1 MTTSPLSVSD
11 ATLDRAAARLTGGL
25 NGWSTT
31 AAPELGVEAVVMVDG
46 PLGLVSRG
54 LDERD
59 TSSLLPSGTAL
70 AATWDLQVVT
80 DVGLLMGAEAVE
92 RGVDVVLGPNVNI
105 PRTPLS
111 GRAFEM
117 YSEDPWLSGV
127 LATAWRAGLQQQGI
141 GVCAKHLVGNDT
153 ETERRFMNAQI
164 GPTALRE
171 VYLRPFEMLV
181 EAGVE
186 MILMAYNRVNG
197 THCAENAELIDI
209 IKDEWE
215 FDGVLVSDWF
225 GVVDTIA
232 SATAGLD
239 LEMPGPARFFGERLV
254 DAVERGDVGAER
266 LADMTRR
273 LLLLAERTGRRSG
286 VSHPAKGAVPVDR
299 DAVLERA
306 AAASFTLLENRGN
319 VLPLDPASLSRLAVI
334 GVNATSPCLQGGTF
348 ARVNPIGPVLSPL
361 DALRDRL
368 GSTVQV
374 DYAQGVVAPAP
385 FTLPELGGTT
395 PDGTP
400 GSLLETFAPD
410 GDTAAFVEVRQ
421 SSSFVWF
428 GPVPGVGTAPDARIR
443 VTTVL
448 TPTESGEWVFG
459 VGGTG
464 DATLRIDDELVIS
477 SAAPPA
483 HDVMGAVARAEVTQQ
498 RVQLIAGTP
507 VTVVVESQL
516 GGAHVRA
523 VTATALPPQPQHVL
537 QEAVELAA
545 AADTVILVVGDH
557 QGSSRE
563 SADRDT
569 MALMQDQVELIER
582 VAEANARTVVVVNAS
597 RAVHMPWADR
607 AAAVLLTWFP
617 GEQLSAA
624 LTSVL
629 LGERE
634 PKGRLPITI
643 PMRDEDIPG
652 WGVGLGPDRT
662 LDYDASEP
670 TGYRHA
676 RRDGV
681 APRYPFGFGLGY
693 TGFEVNE
700 AQVSDA
706 GPGAPVTVTVAV
718 RNTGDRAGRDVI
730 QAYVRAP
737 GEIDC
742 RLAGYGA
749 IELAGGEAGTTTFTL
764 DTQAFRR
771 WDASAGNWTIPSG
784 GHQVLIGRSSVDL
797 PIAIEVQR

>member
-11 ATLDRAAARLTGGL
+11 DTLDRAAARLTGGL

-31 AAPELGVEAVVMVDG
+31 AAPELGVDAVVMVDG

-70 AATWDLQVVT
+70 AATWDPQVVT
-80 DVGLLMGAEAVE
+80 EVGLLMGAEAAE
-92 RGVDVVLGPNVNI
+92 REVDVVLGPNVNI

-127 LATAWRAGLQQQGI
+127 LAAAWSSGLQQQGI

-197 THCAENAELIDI
+197 THCAENADLIDI
-209 IKDEWE
+209 VKNEWN
-215 FDGVLVSDWF
+215 FDGALVSDWF
-225 GVVDTIA
+225 GVVDTNA
-232 SATAGLD
+232 SANAGLD

-254 DAVERGDVGAER
+254 DAVDRGDVTAER
-266 LADMTRR
+266 LADMTQR
-273 LLLLAERTGRRSG
+273 LLHLSERTGRRDG
-286 VSHPAKGAVPVDR
+286 VAHPAKGTVPVDR

-306 AAASFTLLENRGN
+306 AAASFTLLENRN
-319 VLPLDPASLSRLAVI
+319 QVLPLDAAALSRLAVI

-348 ARVNPIGPVLSPL
+348 ARVNPIGPVVSPL
-361 DALRDRL
+361 DALRERL
-368 GSTVQV
+368 GATVQV

-410 GDTAAFVEVRQ
+410 GDAAAFSEVRQ

-428 GPVPGVGTAPDARIR
+428 GPVPGIGTAPDARIR

-448 TPTESGEWVFG
+448 SPAETGDWVFG

-464 DATLRIDDELVIS
+464 DATLHIDDELIIS

-483 HDVMGAVARAEVTQQ
+483 HDVMGAVARAEVTQ
-498 RVQLIAGTP
+498 RSVRLTAGRP

-523 VTATALPPQPQHVL
+523 VTATALPPQPHHVL

-545 AADTVILVVGDH
+545 AADAVILVVGDH

-563 SADRDT
+563 SADRET
-569 MALMQDQVELIER
+569 MALSEDQVELIDR
-582 VAEANARTVVVVNAS
+582 VTAANPRTVVVVNAS
-597 RAVHMPWADR
+597 RAVHMPWADL

-617 GEQLSAA
+617 GEQLAAA

-629 LGERE
+629 LGEQE

-652 WGVGLGPDRT
+652 WGVGLGQDKT

-676 RRDGV
+676 QRGGV
-681 APRYPFGFGLGY
+681 TPRYPFGFGLSY
-693 TGFEVNE
+693 TTFELVD
-700 AQVSDA
+700 AQATDGVHQVS
-706 GPGAPVTVTVAV
+706 VTATV
-718 RNTGDRAGRDVI
+718 RNTGDRAGRDVV

-737 GEIDC
+737 GESDC
-742 RLAGYGA
+742 RLAGFGVV
-749 IELAGGEAGTTTFTL
+749 ELAGGEAGSVEFVL
-764 DTQAFRR
+764 DPQAFRR
-771 WDASAGNWTIPSG
+771 WDEAVGQWRIPPG
-784 GHQVLIGRSSVDL
+784 DHVVLVGRSSADL
-797 PIAIEVQR
+797 PVSIPVQR

>member
-11 ATLDRAAARLTGGL
+11 ETLYRAAARLTGGL

-31 AAPELGVEAVVMVDG
+31 GAPELGVEPVVMVDG

-59 TSSLLPSGTAL
+59 RSSLLPSGTAL
-70 AATWDLQVVT
+70 AATWDGEVVT
-80 DVGLLMGAEAVE
+80 QVGLLMGAEAAE
-92 RGVDVVLGPNVNI
+92 RDVDVVLGPNVNI

-117 YSEDPWLSGV
+117 FSEDPWLSGV
-127 LATAWRAGLQQQGI
+127 LATAWSEGLQRQGI

-153 ETERRFMNAQI
+153 ETERRFMNARI
-164 GPTALRE
+164 GPIALRE

-197 THCAENAELIDI
+197 VHCAENADLIDI
-209 IKDEWE
+209 VKHEWA

-225 GVVDTIA
+225 GVVHTIA

-239 LEMPGPARFFGERLV
+239 LEMPGPARFFGEQLV
-254 DAVERGDVGAER
+254 DAVARGDIPAAR
-266 LADMTRR
+266 LADMTER
-273 LLLLAERTGRRSG
+273 LLRLAERTGRRNG
-286 VSHPAKGAVPVDR
+286 NAHQWKGTVPVNR
-299 DAVLERA
+299 AAVLDRA
-306 AAASFTLLENRGN
+306 AAASFTLLENRDRA
-319 VLPLDPASLSRLAVI
+319 LPLDAATLSRVAVI

-348 ARVNPIGPVLSPL
+348 ARVTPIGPVISPL
-361 DALRDRL
+361 DALRARL

-400 GSLLETFAPD
+400 GSLLETL
-410 GDTAAFVEVRQ
+410 AADDETIAFGEIRQ

-448 TPTESGEWVFG
+448 TPAVTGEWVFG

-464 DATLRIDDELVIS
+464 TSTLRIDDKLIIS
-477 SAAPPA
+477 SSAPPA
-483 HDVMGAVARAEVTQQ
+483 HDVMGSVARAEVTQEK
-498 RVQLIAGTP
+498 VQLTAGQR
-507 VTVVVESQL
+507 VTVVVESEL
-516 GGAHVRA
+516 GAAHVRA

-537 QEAVELAA
+537 QEAMELAT
-545 AADTVILVVGDH
+545 AADAVILVVGDH

-563 SADRDT
+563 SADRNT
-569 MALMQDQVELIER
+569 MALSDDQVELIER
-582 VAEANARTVVVVNAS
+582 ITAVNSRTVVVVNAS

-607 AAAVLLTWFP
+607 AAAVLMTWFP
-617 GEQLSAA
+617 GEQLGPA
-624 LTSVL
+624 LASVL
-629 LGERE
+629 LGDRE
-634 PKGRLPITI
+634 PAGRLPITI

-652 WGVGLGPDRT
+652 WGVGLDGDKT

-676 RRDGV
+676 KLADAPARYAFGYGLAYTSFELVDAQLTDG
-681 APRYPFGFGLGY
+681 PT
-693 TGFEVNE
+693 TGV
-700 AQVSDA
+700 
-706 GPGAPVTVTVAV
+706 VTATATV
-718 RNTGDRAGRDVI
+718 RNTGDRTGRDVI
-730 QAYVRAP
+730 QAYVQAP
-737 GEIDC
+737 GEIDY
-742 RLAGYGA
+742 RLAGFGA
-749 IELAGGEAGTTTFTL
+749 IELAGGETGTVTFTL
-764 DTQAFRR
+764 DRQAFRR
-771 WDASAGNWTIPSG
+771 WHQGAGQWSVPQG
-784 GHQVLIGRSSVDL
+784 EHQVLIGRSSVDL
-797 PIAIEVQR
+797 PVTLAIQR

>member
-1 MTTSPLSVSD
+1 MTTSELSVTD
-11 ATLDRAAARLTGGL
+11 DTLERAAARLTGGL
-25 NGWSTT
+25 NGWSSA
-31 AAPELGVEAVVMVDG
+31 AAPELGVEQVIMVDG

-54 LDERD
+54 LDERY
-59 TSSLLPSGTAL
+59 TSSLLPSCTAL
-70 AATWDLQVVT
+70 AATWDAEVVNQI
-80 DVGLLMGAEAVE
+80 GLLMGAEAVE
-92 RGVDVVLGPNVNI
+92 REVDVVLGPNVNI

-117 YSEDPWLSGV
+117 FSEDPWLSGV
-127 LATAWRAGLQQQGI
+127 LATAWSSGLQQQGI

-164 GPTALRE
+164 GSTALRE

-197 THCAENAELIDI
+197 VHCAESADLIDI
-209 IKDEWE
+209 VKNEWA

-225 GVVDTIA
+225 GVVDTVA

-239 LEMPGPARFFGERLV
+239 LEMPGPARFFGEQLV
-254 DAVERGDVGAER
+254 DAVARGDVPEER
-266 LADMTRR
+266 LADMTQR
-273 LLLLAERTGRRSG
+273 LLRLAERTGRRSG
-286 VSHPAKGAVPVDR
+286 VAHPAKGAISVDR
-299 DAVLERA
+299 DDVLEAA
-306 AAASFTLLENRGN
+306 AAASFTLLENRGQI
-319 VLPLDPASLSRLAVI
+319 LPLDATALSRIAII

-348 ARVNPIGPVLSPL
+348 ARVNPIGPVISPL
-361 DALRDRL
+361 ESLRDRL
-368 GSTVQV
+368 GPAVQV

-395 PDGTP
+395 PDGIP
-400 GSLLETFAPD
+400 GSLLETFAAD
-410 GDTAAFVEVRQ
+410 GDTAAFSEVRQ

-428 GPVPGVGTAPDARIR
+428 GPVPGVGTAPRARIR

-464 DATLRIDDELVIS
+464 DATLKVDGEVLIS

-483 HDVMGAVARAEVTQQ
+483 HDVMGAVARAEVTQR
-498 RVQLIAGTP
+498 RVRLAAGRA
-507 VTVVVESQL
+507 VTVVVESEL

-523 VTATALPPQPQHVL
+523 ITATALPPQPDHVL
-537 QEAVELAA
+537 REATELAA
-545 AADTVILVVGDH
+545 AADAVILVVGDH

-563 SADRDT
+563 SADRDS
-569 MALMQDQVELIER
+569 MALSEDQVELIER
-582 VAEANARTVVVVNAS
+582 VTAANARTVVVVNAS

-617 GEQLSAA
+617 GEQLAAA

-629 LGERE
+629 FGDRE

-643 PMRDEDIPG
+643 PLRDEDIPG
-652 WGVGLGPDRT
+652 WGAGLGPDKT

-676 RRDGV
+676 ARTGI

-693 TGFEVNE
+693 TTFEL
-700 AQVSDA
+700 ADA
-706 GPGAPVTVTVAV
+706 RLGTDATTDRVTVTATV
-718 RNTGDRAGRDVI
+718 RNTGNRHGRDVI

-737 GEIDC
+737 GEIGC

-749 IELAGGEAGTTTFTL
+749 IELAGGETGSVTFTL
-764 DTQAFRR
+764 DAQSFRR
-771 WDASAGNWTIPSG
+771 WDEAGARWSVPQGS
-784 GHQVLIGRSSVDL
+784 HQVLIGRSSVDL
-797 PIAIEVQR
+797 PVTIAVQR

>member
-1 MTTSPLSVSD
+1 MSTTSLSVTD
-11 ATLDRAAARLTGGL
+11 DTLDRAAARLTGGL

-31 AAPELGVEAVVMVDG
+31 GAPELGVEPVVMVDG

-59 TSSLLPSGTAL
+59 RSSLLPSGTAL

-80 DVGLLMGAEAVE
+80 EVGLLMGAEAVE
-92 RGVDVVLGPNVNI
+92 RKVDVVLAPNVNI

-117 YSEDPWLSGV
+117 YSEDPWLSGL
-127 LATAWRAGLQQQGI
+127 LATAWSAGLHQQGI

-164 GPTALRE
+164 GPVALRE

-197 THCAENAELIDI
+197 THCAENTELIDI
-209 IKDEWE
+209 VKNEWA

-225 GVVDTIA
+225 GVVDTKA

-239 LEMPGPARFFGERLV
+239 LEMPGPARFFGEQLV
-254 DAVERGDVGAER
+254 DAVARGDVSAER

-273 LLLLAERTGRRSG
+273 LLRLAERTGRRTG
-286 VSHPAKGAVPVDR
+286 VEGPAKGAMPVNR

-306 AAASFTLLENRGN
+306 AAASFTLLENRDKA
-319 VLPLDPASLSRLAVI
+319 LPLDGNALSRIAVI

-348 ARVNPIGPVLSPL
+348 ARVNPIGPVISPL
-361 DALRDRL
+361 DALRNRL
-368 GSTVQV
+368 GSTVEV
-374 DYAQGVVAPAP
+374 AYAQGVVAPAP

-395 PDGTP
+395 SDGVA
-400 GSLLETFAPD
+400 GSLLETFTP
-410 GDTAAFVEVRQ
+410 GGQVAAFSEVRQ

-448 TPTESGEWVFG
+448 NPTESGEWVFG

-464 DATLRIDDELVIS
+464 DATLRIDGELVIS

-483 HDVMGAVARAEVTQQ
+483 HDVMGAVARAEVTQE
-498 RVQLIAGTP
+498 RVQLAAGQP
-507 VTVVVESQL
+507 VTVVVESEL

-523 VTATALPPQPQHVL
+523 ITATALPPQPQHVL
-537 QEAVELAA
+537 QEAIELANS
-545 AADTVILVVGDH
+545 ADAVILVVGDH

-569 MALMQDQVELIER
+569 MALSDDQVELIEH
-582 VAEANARTVVVVNAS
+582 VTAANPRTVVVVNAS

-607 AAAVLLTWFP
+607 AAAVLMTWFP
-617 GEQLSAA
+617 GELLAPA
-624 LTSVL
+624 LVSVL
-629 LGERE
+629 FGDRE
-634 PKGRLPITI
+634 PTGRLPITI
-643 PMRDEDIPG
+643 PLRDEDIPG
-652 WGVGLGPDRT
+652 WGVGLGPDKT
-662 LDYDASEP
+662 LNYDISEP
-670 TGYRHA
+670 IGYRHA
-676 RRDGV
+676 ARTDV
-681 APRYPFGFGLGY
+681 PARYPFGYGLAY
-693 TGFEVNE
+693 TGFELLDAE
-700 AQVSDA
+700 LTDGASTAQ
-706 GPGAPVTVTVAV
+706 VTVTARV
-718 RNTGDRAGRDVI
+718 RNTGGRAGRDVI
-730 QAYVRAP
+730 QAYVQAP
-737 GEIDC
+737 GESDC
-742 RLAGYGA
+742 RLAGFGA
-749 IELAGGEAGTTTFTL
+749 IELDGGEAGTVTFAL
-764 DTQAFRR
+764 DRQAFRR
-771 WDASAGNWTIPSG
+771 WRQPAEQWCVPRGE
-784 GHQVLIGRSSVDL
+784 HRVLIGRSSVDL
-797 PIAIEVQR
+797 PVTLAVQR

>member
-1 MTTSPLSVSD
+1 MTTTPLSVSD
-11 ATLDRAAARLTGGL
+11 KTLDRAAARLTGGL

-80 DVGLLMGAEAVE
+80 DVGLLMGAEAAE

-117 YSEDPWLSGV
+117 YSEDPWLSGL
-127 LATAWRAGLQQQGI
+127 LASAWSAGLHQQGI

-171 VYLRPFEMLV
+171 VYLRPFEMLT

-197 THCAENAELIDI
+197 THCAENADLIDI
-209 IKDEWE
+209 VKKEWE

-254 DAVERGDVGAER
+254 DAVDRGDVSAER
-266 LADMTRR
+266 LSDMTQR
-273 LLLLAERTGRRSG
+273 LLQLAARTGRRSRLA
-286 VSHPAKGAVPVDR
+286 HPAKGTVPVDR
-299 DAVLERA
+299 DEVLERA
-306 AAASFTLLENRGN
+306 AAASFTLLENRGKM
-319 VLPLDPASLSRLAVI
+319 LPLDTSSLSRVAVI

-348 ARVNPIGPVLSPL
+348 ARVNPIGPVVSPL
-361 DALRDRL
+361 VAIRDRL

-410 GDTAAFVEVRQ
+410 GSAAAFGEVRQ

-459 VGGTG
+459 
-464 DATLRIDDELVIS
+464 
-477 SAAPPA
+477 
-483 HDVMGAVARAEVTQQ
+483 
-498 RVQLIAGTP
+498 
-507 VTVVVESQL
+507 
-516 GGAHVRA
+516 
-523 VTATALPPQPQHVL
+523 
-537 QEAVELAA
+537 
-545 AADTVILVVGDH
+545 
-557 QGSSRE
+557 
-563 SADRDT
+563 
-569 MALMQDQVELIER
+569 
-582 VAEANARTVVVVNAS
+582 
-597 RAVHMPWADR
+597 
-607 AAAVLLTWFP
+607 
-617 GEQLSAA
+617 
-624 LTSVL
+624 
-629 LGERE
+629 
-634 PKGRLPITI
+634 
-643 PMRDEDIPG
+643 
-652 WGVGLGPDRT
+652 
-662 LDYDASEP
+662 
-670 TGYRHA
+670 
-676 RRDGV
+676 
-681 APRYPFGFGLGY
+681 
-693 TGFEVNE
+693 
-700 AQVSDA
+700 
-706 GPGAPVTVTVAV
+706 
-718 RNTGDRAGRDVI
+718 
-730 QAYVRAP
+730 
-737 GEIDC
+737 
-742 RLAGYGA
+742 
-749 IELAGGEAGTTTFTL
+749 
-764 DTQAFRR
+764 
-771 WDASAGNWTIPSG
+771 
-784 GHQVLIGRSSVDL
+784 
-797 PIAIEVQR
+797 

>member
-1 MTTSPLSVSD
+1 MSTSSLSVTD
-11 ATLDRAAARLTGGL
+11 GILERAAARLTGGL

-31 AAPELGVEAVVMVDG
+31 AAPELGVEPVVMVDG

-70 AATWDLQVVT
+70 AATWDLQVVAQ
-80 DVGLLMGAEAVE
+80 VGLLMGAEAVE
-92 RGVDVVLGPNVNI
+92 REVDVVLAPNVNI

-117 YSEDPWLSGV
+117 YSEDPWLSGL
-127 LATAWRAGLQQQGI
+127 LATAWSSGVHQQGI
-141 GVCAKHLVGNDT
+141 AVCAKHLVGNDT

-164 GPTALRE
+164 GPVALRE

-209 IKDEWE
+209 VKNEWA

-232 SATAGLD
+232 SANAGLD
-239 LEMPGPARFFGERLV
+239 LEMPGPAKFFGEQLV
-254 DAVERGDVGAER
+254 DAVARGDVSAER
-266 LADMTRR
+266 LADMTER
-273 LLLLAERTGRRSG
+273 LLRLADRTGRRAGESAD
-286 VSHPAKGAVPVDR
+286 PTKGAVPVDR
-299 DAVLERA
+299 DGVLERA
-306 AAASFTLLENRGN
+306 AAASFTLLENRDQA
-319 VLPLDPASLSRLAVI
+319 LPLDPNALSRIAVI

-348 ARVNPIGPVLSPL
+348 ARVNPIGPVISPL

-368 GSTVQV
+368 GSTVEV

-385 FTLPELGGTT
+385 FTLCELGGTT
-395 PDGTP
+395 PDGTS
-400 GSLLETFAPD
+400 GSLLETFAP
-410 GDTAAFVEVRQ
+410 GVQEAAFSEVRQ

-428 GPVPGVGTAPDARIR
+428 GPVPGVGTTSDARIR

-464 DATLRIDDELVIS
+464 DATLRIDGELVIT

-498 RVQLIAGTP
+498 RVHLDAGRP
-507 VTVVVESQL
+507 VTVVVESEL

-523 VTATALPPQPQHVL
+523 ITATALPPQPQHVL
-537 QEAVELAA
+537 QEAIELADS
-545 AADTVILVVGDH
+545 ADAVILVVGDH

-569 MALMQDQVELIER
+569 MALSDDQVELIER
-582 VAEANARTVVVVNAS
+582 VTAINARTVVVVNAS

-607 AAAVLLTWFP
+607 AAAVLMTWFP
-617 GEQLSAA
+617 GELLAPA
-624 LTSVL
+624 LVSVL
-629 LGERE
+629 LGDRE
-634 PKGRLPITI
+634 PVGRLPITI
-643 PMRDEDIPG
+643 PLRNEDIPG
-652 WGVGLGPDRT
+652 WGVGLGPDKT
-662 LDYDASEP
+662 LNYDVSEP

-676 RRDGV
+676 ARAGV
-681 APRYPFGFGLGY
+681 PARYPFGHGLGY
-693 TGFEVNE
+693 TSFELLDAE
-700 AQVSDA
+700 LTDGATTAQVSA
-706 GPGAPVTVTVAV
+706 TV

-730 QAYVRAP
+730 QAYVQAP
-737 GEIDC
+737 GESDC
-742 RLAGYGA
+742 RLAGFGA
-749 IELAGGEAGTTTFTL
+749 IELEGGEAGTVAFTL
-764 DTQAFRR
+764 DRQAFRR
-771 WDASAGNWTIPSG
+771 WQQPAGQWSVPKG
-784 GHQVLIGRSSVDL
+784 QHRVLIGRSSVDL
-797 PIAIEVQR
+797 PVTLAVQR